1 MSTNLEVFFCDLCNE
16 SVPETDIAGGKAI
29 RIKGRVVGAC
39 CTTAL
44 TTTPRA
50 PQVRVSGTSGVVAT
64 GVIVLAGVA
73 AAAAFLDWRLS
84 NENGALARRLVA
96 VEEGTRS
103 GQDSMIKLEEAVTQ
117 VGARLNFDG
126 LAARLDTLDAR
137 VDNARN
143 SLELRATRIGES
155 LQAVSESGRNG
166 ITEQRDALAG
176 IKATVQGVLAEVTA
190 LRAMPSPPPVAVS
203 PTAEPSLA
211 TPASASASAEPD
223 MPPELKHQV
232 IALGDEDP
240 GTRFASVDKLLR
252 SRDLRVLSAL
262 LPMAKDANTFVRRL
276 TVEGL
281 RDFRRADSIETLLIA
296 LADPEPIVR
305 LTAHASLRVITT
317 QRIEFDDG
325 TTGTRSTGQRRWQE
339 WWDKNRSSFAF

>member
-16 SVPETDIAGGKAI
+16 SVPQTDIAGGKAI
-29 RIKGRVVGAC
+29 RIKGRVIGAC
-39 CTTAL
+39 CTVAMSATL
-44 TTTPRA
+44 KK
-50 PQVRVSGTSGVVAT
+50 PQVRVPGTSGVVAT

-84 NENGALARRLVA
+84 NENGALGRRLAA

-103 GQDSMIKLEEAVTQ
+103 GQDRMIKLEEAVTQ
-117 VGARLNFDG
+117 IGARLNFDG
-126 LAARLDTLDAR
+126 LAARLDTVDTC

-143 SLELRATRIGES
+143 SLELRATRIEES
-155 LQAVSESGRNG
+155 LQAVSESGRSG
-166 ITEQRDALAG
+166 ITEQREALAG
-176 IKATVQGVLAEVTA
+176 IKATVQEVFAEVAA
-190 LRAMPSPPPVAVS
+190 LRAMPSSPPVAAN
-203 PTAEPSLA
+203 PTAEPVLA
-211 TPASASASAEPD
+211 TLAPASATVEPD
-223 MPPELKHQV
+223 LPPELKHQV

-281 RDFRRADSIETLLIA
+281 RDFRRADSIETLLIS

-305 LTAHASLRVITT
+305 LTAHASLRAITS
-317 QRIEFDDG
+317 QRIEFDDSSA
-325 TTGTRSTGQRRWQE
+325 GTRSSGQRRWQD